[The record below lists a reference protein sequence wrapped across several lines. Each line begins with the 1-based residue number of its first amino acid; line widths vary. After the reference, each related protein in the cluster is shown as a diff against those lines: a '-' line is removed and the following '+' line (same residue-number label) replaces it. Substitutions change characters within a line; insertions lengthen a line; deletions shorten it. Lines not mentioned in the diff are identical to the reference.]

1 MNKSTSSTLSKSQLS
16 TKPVAVFIITLF
28 GMLML
33 AASVVVSISLGAA
46 SITPYTVWQAVFAFD
61 ASLTEHQIIQEIR
74 IPRVMGAVIVG
85 SVLAVSGALMQGMT
99 RNALAEPSIIGITD
113 GAALAIAIMFAF
125 FTSVPYIGLLGASF
139 VGAGVGTAL
148 VFLVGT
154 LAKGELT
161 PAKLA
166 LAGVTIGAFLSAI
179 SSAIAIY
186 FDVAQDLSFWFA
198 GGLASMNWQS
208 VQLLLPAALLGLF
221 MAMGLARSITILS
234 LGHDVARGL
243 GQKTALVRTFGM
255 IAVMLM
261 TGAAVAVAG
270 IIGFIGLVIP
280 HITRSLVGI
289 DYRYVIPCSAILGSL
304 LLVIADIVARMIN
317 APYETPVGAI
327 TALIGVPFF
336 LYLARR
342 EGRGV

>member
-1 MNKSTSSTLSKSQLS
+1 
-16 TKPVAVFIITLF
+16 
-28 GMLML
+28 MLML